1 MDVGKKDV
9 GAIGN
14 PFLDSRHSPSLHLRD
29 ARRYFDE
36 RLDLRSSTF
45 VGGET
50 ATLYDI
56 MGPGDIR
63 SAARRT

>member
-14 PFLDSRHSPSLHLRD
+14 PFFLGSRHSTS